1 MSVMQSFQINFD
13 NPQCTYFG
21 GEMVTG
27 RLHIRLDRSTR
38 TRGIELKF
46 RGEARVYWEKKIK
59 EKDEEGNSL
68 MSIEEH
74 TSHELY
80 FDTPF
85 YVLGGPYILL
95 QPGEHIY
102 NFNMQLPS
110 VLPSSF
116 EGKLGYIRYTLLATL
131 IQDMHANMVAKSA
144 FTVLCPLD
152 LNREQNVKN
161 PVMISDDKFLC
172 CCCCKSGPITCAL
185 SLPATG
191 FAPGQEIPFSLE
203 VENYS
208 NSTVRSIHFSLI
220 KNVSFTV
227 TRPKK
232 ETETESTKVVQMV
245 LNGVASNDKYSW
257 TERLE
262 VPSLPP
268 SYLKHCTIIDIA
280 YSLEVEVKISG
291 LHKNMFIRVPIVIG
305 TVPLATQASNSSGGR
320 PEQFIPATVPTAPPA
335 YEDCMLGAVNIQER
349 GDVENLQ
356 GNLKFAPRYPVYR
369 TQTPC

>member
-152 LNREQNVKN
+152 LNREQNVK
-161 PVMISDDKFLC
+161 
-172 CCCCKSGPITCAL
+172 
-185 SLPATG
+185 
-191 FAPGQEIPFSLE
+191 
-203 VENYS
+203 
-208 NSTVRSIHFSLI
+208 
-220 KNVSFTV
+220 
-227 TRPKK
+227 
-232 ETETESTKVVQMV
+232 
-245 LNGVASNDKYSW
+245 
-257 TERLE
+257 
-262 VPSLPP
+262 
-268 SYLKHCTIIDIA
+268 
-280 YSLEVEVKISG
+280 VEVKISG

>member
-203 VENYS
+203 
-208 NSTVRSIHFSLI
+208 
-220 KNVSFTV
+220 
-227 TRPKK
+227 K